1 MLYDQELNPMAEK
14 DLIEKWLR
22 GDLSPGEQAAF
33 DKLPDSSLYRKIADN
48 AAAFRASAFSKAPDF
63 DSFRDRLDARQASSA
78 GRRAWFRPLL
88 RIASVLL
95 IGLLISYFFVYNPGT
110 QIETAA
116 GEKREV
122 TLPDAS
128 LVLLN
133 AHSELR
139 FKTSR
144 WESER
149 SVTLE
154 GEAYFRV
161 AKGSRFD
168 VVTPQGT
175 VSVLGTEFN
184 VRQRGDDLEV
194 RCYEGLVRVETPGR
208 QLELPAGR
216 FFQLLQGQVSSGTH
230 QESGPSWAQEISRF
244 DRVPLAEVAA
254 ELERLFGVEIQLEGV
269 DGNRLFTGSFLHED
283 LDQALQAVTRPL
295 SLEYHKSSD
304 QRIIIRPVAP

>member
-1 MLYDQELNPMAEK
+1 
-14 DLIEKWLR
+14 
-22 GDLSPGEQAAF
+22 
-33 DKLPDSSLYRKIADN
+33 
-48 AAAFRASAFSKAPDF
+48 
-63 DSFRDRLDARQASSA
+63 SSA

-208 QLELPAGR
+208 QLELAAGH